1 MHHARDLVVNHL
13 GCDIWDVR
21 KFVSYPK
28 NSRQFLRWNLH
39 ISLYRLFIDFIQ
51 YILSPEWSWNFYS
64 SSVYSCP
71 QLVAEWPYIWTSRTE
86 AVVYVVRKRS
96 QWFRVI
102 LEYSWTTKSGSDRF
116 ALCTEIKKIFLKAMW
131 SRLIW
136 PWGKLS
142 HLHMMWLWSY
152 FVLFET
158 SVFCVSLVFSNSIC
172 FLSRLFRQAKCNLR
186 PTNWNLWL

>member
-102 LEYSWTTKSGSDRF
+102 LEYSWTQKVEATDLLFVQK
-116 ALCTEIKKIFLKAMW
+116 LKKYFLKQCEAAW
-131 SRLIW
+131 FDLEVSFRISTWCDCEVILSFS
-136 PWGKLS
+136 KLQ
-142 HLHMMWLWSY
+142 Y
-152 FVLFET
+152 
-158 SVFCVSLVFSNSIC
+158 SVYL
-172 FLSRLFRQAKCNLR
+172 
-186 PTNWNLWL
+186 